1 MNDQQRSA
9 MQHGT
14 EALETEL
21 KAYTRAK
28 LHAATDKCVEAII
41 ALREALAQPPHSW
54 IELTDDEVAELINE
68 KVFDNRMTYQGLIR
82 SVSDKLKEKNGV

>member
-1 MNDQQRSA
+1 MNDKQRSA
-9 MQHGT
+9 MQLAL
-14 EALETEL
+14 EALEVSTDWDMSATG
-21 KAYTRAK
+21 KQAQSMRAI
-28 LHAATDKCVEAII
+28 T

-54 IELTDDEVAELINE
+54 IELTDDEVAELIHE